1 MTKFDRRQALALLGA
16 ATVAGCAPAIQTGAL
31 GEDPFEGGIG
41 GTGIVGLMVAAGSV
55 LINGLRV
62 EVPDATRIVD
72 NGGIGGT
79 GALIAGRAMTIVA
92 RARRDRLEAQR
103 IDVEDPLIGVLRRTS
118 GVLSVNGSPV
128 TVEPGAVGGTL
139 VGRRVAASGVWQADG
154 SLRTS
159 LIRPVPDTADSVS
172 GTVTGDPVTGWL
184 IGQTLVQSPP
194 GSRLIAGQYASLG
207 GAFNGTSLIA
217 RTLRQGRF
225 RPGTTLN
232 QLAVEGTLNPSRPRR
247 GSASRASATALPGN
261 WTSRRCNRPARCSL
275 AATTGCS
282 THAVPSPCPM
292 PSADGARCCARRM
305 ATPLP
310 PPSADR
316 TRGAFSIAST
326 GNSWR
331 FSRGG

>member
-103 IDVEDPLIGVLRRTS
+103 IDVEDPLIGVLRRT
-118 GVLSVNGSPV
+118 GGALSVNGSQV
-128 TVEPGAVGGTL
+128 TVEPGTVGGTL

-172 GTVTGDPVTGWL
+172 GTVTGDPVTGWR
-184 IGQTLVQSPP
+184 IGQTLVQPPP

-232 QLAVEGTLNPSRPRR
+232 QLAVEGYLEPIETAPGFRIAGLGHSFARQLDLAPLQQTRAVFFGRYDGLFNARRAVALPDAVGGRRTLLRPED
-247 GSASRASATALPGN
+247 GDTFASALRGP
-261 WTSRRCNRPARCSL
+261 
-275 AATTGCS
+275 
-282 THAVPSPCPM
+282 
-292 PSADGARCCARRM
+292 DARRI
-305 ATPLP
+305 LN
-310 PPSADR
+310 R
-316 TRGAFSIAST
+316 
-326 GNSWR
+326 
-331 FSRGG
+331 